1 MNKIFHQILI
11 HFKAL
16 SLDEAETQCFLQEVV
31 REIRFAMQKFMVPFV
46 VKACDMLSH
55 LSSQCQICNFCYQVT
70 VFQKWISGSLIWCK
84 KPILDYNGSSYFF

>member
-1 MNKIFHQILI
+1 MNKMFHQILI

-31 REIRFAMQKFMVPFV
+31 REIRFVMQKFMVPFV

-55 LSSQCQICNFCYQVT
+55 LSNQCQICNFCYRVT
-70 VFQKWISGSLIWCK
+70 VSQKCIFGSLIWSK
-84 KPILDYNGSSYFF
+84 DLF